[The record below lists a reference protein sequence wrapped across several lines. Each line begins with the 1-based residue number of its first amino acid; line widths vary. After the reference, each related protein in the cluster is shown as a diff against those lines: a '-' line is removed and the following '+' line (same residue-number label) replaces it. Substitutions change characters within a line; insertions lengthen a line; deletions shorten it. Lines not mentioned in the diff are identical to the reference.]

1 MSPTTQSLHDATP
14 SARRALRA
22 ALSLLPSAPGIVVA
36 YAGLALVTAVSNTVA
51 NLVSAAVLGAAIVVA
66 AGALGL
72 DTDVQ
77 NSLGVRLLLAVI
89 AAIVAGVA
97 IIIGFV
103 FLVLPGVYLAVRLRL
118 VVAAVVLEDCGPLE
132 ALGRS
137 LELTAGEGWT
147 VLGVWLATT
156 LLNAV
161 AASAAILLLLGD
173 VPDLGT
179 RAGLVALQN
188 ALPLGAALGTFVS
201 GPVTA
206 ASDAVLYGWFADA
219 MPDEDASNAGASG
232 VRAP

>member
-1 MSPTTQSLHDATP
+1 MSPTRQSLHDADP

-36 YAGLALVTAVSNTVA
+36 YAGLAVVTVVSNTLG
-51 NLVSAAVLGAAIVVA
+51 NLVSAVVLGAAIVLA

-72 DTDVQ
+72 DTDAR

-89 AAIVAGVA
+89 AAIVAGIA

-103 FLVLPGVYLAVRLRL
+103 FLVLPGVYLAVRL

-137 LELTAGEGWT
+137 LESTAGEGWT
-147 VLGVWLATT
+147 VFGVWLATT
-156 LLNAV
+156 LLNAAV
-161 AASAAILLLLGD
+161 AGAVTLLLLGG
-173 VPDLGT
+173 VPALDT

-188 ALPLGAALGTFVS
+188 ALPLAAALGTFVS

-219 MPDEDASNAGASG
+219 MPDEDASNAATSG